1 VFLFNSYRSLQKLE
15 LSAVR
20 GFSRKRPLAHERDP
34 NYKTGRPSEYRVEY
48 CERVKEHMAKG
59 KSLTA
64 FAGSIDQSKD
74 TVYEWIA
81 THPEFSDAVTRAR
94 AARVDALETRM
105 LSANN
110 GGTAATSIFALKN
123 ADPDE
128 WREVRYANIEH
139 SVNLDQLSDEQLAAI
154 ALGRHKAPMID
165 VTPKKLRG

>member
-1 VFLFNSYRSLQKLE
+1 MAHEVVAAGKPPGYVFGRPTSYRQ
-15 LSAVR
+15 
-20 GFSRKRPLAHERDP
+20 
-34 NYKTGRPSEYRVEY
+34 EY
-48 CERVKEHMAKG
+48 CELVKKHMATG

-64 FAGSIDQSKD
+64 FAGSIGHSKECI
-74 TVYEWIA
+74 YEWIA
-81 THPEFSDAVTRAR
+81 THADFADAVTRAR

-139 SVNLDQLSDEQLAAI
+139 TVNLDGITDEQLAAI
-154 ALGRHKAPMID
+154 ALGRQSPMID
-165 VTPKKLRG
+165 VTPNDTKALPSPKRKR